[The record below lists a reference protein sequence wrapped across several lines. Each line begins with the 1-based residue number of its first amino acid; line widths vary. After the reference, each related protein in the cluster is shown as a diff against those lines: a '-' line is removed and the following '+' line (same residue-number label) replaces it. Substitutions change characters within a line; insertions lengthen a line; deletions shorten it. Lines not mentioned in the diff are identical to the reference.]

1 MAAFGFVFLAAFFF
15 AAFFLAGLAD
25 DLAFFDLGAAFFF
38 DGDFFVTFFAFP
50 LEAFFFVDFFA
61 LAFLV
66 VDFVFDSDADFFF
79 AAAFLPP
86 LLNAAA
92 QPSAYL
98 SVDPTRRIDIFL

>member
-1 MAAFGFVFLAAFFF
+1 MDFFAAVFLAGLAADFLAFFDFGAAFFF
-15 AAFFLAGLAD
+15 A
-25 DLAFFDLGAAFFF
+25 
-38 DGDFFVTFFAFP
+38 GDFFVTFFAFP

-66 VDFVFDSDADFFF
+66 VDFAFGSGFDFFF
-79 AAAFLPP
+79 AAFLPP
-86 LLNAAA
+86 PLPNAAA